1 MTLLSTARLETFA
14 RLIAL
19 GWPPMLAANGAGY
32 RNRRAGRTAARLAA
46 PGVSARIA
54 ELAPPPE
61 TDEPPPA
68 AGKKARRA
76 APEAETVDTAPPA
89 RPPLEPMMTEEE
101 WLAEFGPMLRARAA
115 DYGAGA
121 GVTCS
126 L

>member
-1 MTLLSTARLETFA
+1 MTLLSTARLETLA

-19 GWPPMLAANGAGY
+19 GWPPVLAANGAGY

-61 TDEPPPA
+61 PDAAGPPPPA

-76 APEAETVDTAPPA
+76 SAPEAEIAEAAPPA
-89 RPPLEPMMTEEE
+89 RPPLAPMMTEEE
-101 WLAEFGPMLRARAA
+101 WLAEFGPMLRARAGGSA
-115 DYGAGA
+115 
-121 GVTCS
+121 
-126 L
+126 